1 MLYVDRIGLLRK
13 RLASIIEV
21 KGGHTEHYVQEEKE
35 EEEISS
41 DQVFNT
47 TVTRPCLLYTSPSPR
62 D

>member
-47 TVTRPCLLYTSPSPR
+47 TVTRPIER
-62 D
+62 VG